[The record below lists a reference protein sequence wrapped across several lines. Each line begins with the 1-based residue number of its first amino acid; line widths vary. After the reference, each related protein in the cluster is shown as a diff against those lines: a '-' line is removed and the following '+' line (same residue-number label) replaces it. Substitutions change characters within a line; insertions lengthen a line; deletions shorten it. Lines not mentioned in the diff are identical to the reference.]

1 MHKMTAQSF
10 LSVVES
16 ANSFSLEQERQVL
29 ANPGPTVG
37 LPLYIKGTLVG
48 LIPPVSVPH
57 IAKFPDVFVYSATA
71 VHVHDF
77 FETLD
82 ARSEAVAKVL
92 AELRAQAVFPCLEGW
107 RNEEYPIFGRQGI
120 LLRVERSAVG
130 VLGVRAAG
138 CHLNAYLRDADG
150 HLKMWISR
158 RSFTKQT
165 YPGMLDN
172 TAGGETRRQ

>member
-1 MHKMTAQSF
+1 MTVPSF

-29 ANPGPTVG
+29 NNPGPTVG
-37 LPLYIKGTLVG
+37 LPLFIQGTLVG

-57 IAKFPDVFVYSATA
+57 LEKFPKVFVMGATA
-71 VHVHDF
+71 VHISDS

-82 ARSEAVAKVL
+82 ARSEAVATVL
-92 AELRAQAVFPCLEGW
+92 AELRAQAVFSCLKGW
-107 RNEEYPIFGRQGI
+107 RNEEYPIFGRPGQGI
-120 LLRVERSAVG
+120 LLRIERSAAG

-138 CHLNAYLRDADG
+138 CHLNAYLRDAEG

-172 TAGGETRRQ
+172 TAGGEISCKV